1 MHEPAAPL
9 TGDHAAR
16 AVRAVVLAVPPGAVL
31 SYGDVAELAGLSS
44 PRLAARIM
52 SRGLA
57 GDDVAWWRI
66 VRADG
71 SLPDHLQIAAREHYL
86 AEGTPLKDTDA
97 HLVQVNMRSARWDD
111 PPEVFPDHAD

>member
-1 MHEPAAPL
+1 MPDSHSPL
-9 TGDHAAR
+9 TGDAAAR
-16 AVRAVVLAVPPGAVL
+16 AVRSVVLSVPPGAVL
-31 SYGDVAELAGLSS
+31 SYGDVAELAELSS
-44 PRLAARIM
+44 PRFAARIM

-97 HLVQVNMRSARWDD
+97 HLVQVAMRAARWDD
-111 PPEVFPDHAD
+111 PPEDFAVPAD

>member
-86 AEGTPLKDTDA
+86 AEGTPLKDTDS
-97 HLVQVNMRSARWDD
+97 HLVQVNMRSARWND